1 MPIEDCSEC
10 MGQLK
15 ATSMGMFRSHKCI
28 GSIALYMFLMTALSA
43 QCEGQYIE
51 WAQLRC
57 LYKRNRPMTDQPSL
71 AMLHKLKFEHV
82 NLTTFSKMR
91 VDLAAQVSPV
101 CYILCIYTYLIAYT
115 CLYMYMYIPAWTMQ
129 CMCIMCTGAE

>member
-1 MPIEDCSEC
+1 
-10 MGQLK
+10 
-15 ATSMGMFRSHKCI
+15 
-28 GSIALYMFLMTALSA
+28 
-43 QCEGQYIE
+43 
-51 WAQLRC
+51 
-57 LYKRNRPMTDQPSL
+57 MTDQPSL
-71 AMLHKLKFEHV
+71 AMLHKLKFEYV

-101 CYILCIYTYLIAYT
+101 CYILCIYMYLIAYT